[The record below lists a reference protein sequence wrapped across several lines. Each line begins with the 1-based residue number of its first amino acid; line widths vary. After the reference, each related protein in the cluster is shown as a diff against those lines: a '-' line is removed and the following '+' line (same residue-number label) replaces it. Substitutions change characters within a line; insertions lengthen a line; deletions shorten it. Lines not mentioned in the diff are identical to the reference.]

1 MRAPAPPPAPPS
13 PPLPLAFDF
22 KTMNLLYTVLAFLLA
37 LGPLIVLHELG
48 HYLVAR
54 ACGVK
59 VLRFSVGMGR
69 VVWSRRFGKDQ
80 TEWAVSALPLG
91 GYVKMLDSRDP
102 ETAPKDASE
111 LHREF
116 TRQSVWRR
124 IAIVAAGPIA
134 NFLVAIGL
142 MAVLFMHGVEEPSA
156 RLRATVEGSAAQ
168 VAGVRGG
175 DTVVAVNGEPVQSWS
190 ELRWQVLEAIVDKS
204 DARLSLRGAHGGT
217 YDAVIPAAAIKGLDV
232 DADVMKALG
241 LDLWRKP
248 ANIHQVIAGGAGE
261 RAGLLAGDTVL
272 RADGKPVAD
281 GLAFIETVQGSKGRP
296 LLLDIERGGR
306 TLALTL
312 TPERDEQGRGIAKVM
327 LAQPVEMTTVS
338 NGPVDALVKGVER
351 TWETSAMTIKM
362 IGKMLIG
369 EASWKNVTGPITI
382 ADYAGQSAQ
391 AGLATF
397 LQFIAFI
404 SISLGVMNL
413 LPIPVLDGGHLLY
426 YSLEV
431 LTGRPLPARAL
442 EFAQRLGV
450 GLLFMLMALAVFNDL
465 VRLL

>member
-1 MRAPAPPPAPPS
+1 MS
-13 PPLPLAFDF
+13 
-22 KTMNLLYTVLAFLLA
+22 LLYTILAFLLA
-37 LGPLIVLHELG
+37 LGPLIILHELG

-80 TEWAVSALPLG
+80 TEWAISALPLG

-102 ETAPKDASE
+102 ETAPKDESE

-116 TRQSVWRR
+116 TRQNVWRR
-124 IAIVAAGPIA
+124 IAIVAAGPVA

-156 RLRATVEGSAAQ
+156 RLRAVPAGSSAQ
-168 VAGVRGG
+168 IAGVRGG
-175 DTVVAVNGEPVQSWS
+175 DTVVAVNGNPVQSWS
-190 ELRWQVLEAIVDKS
+190 ELRWQILHAAVDKGE
-204 DARLSLRGAHGGT
+204 ARLSLRAQGGGG
-217 YDAVIPAAAIKGLDV
+217 YDAVIPADAIAKLDV
-232 DADVMKALG
+232 DGDVMQALG

-248 ANIHQVIAGGAGE
+248 ARIEKVLPGGAGE
-261 RAGLLAGDTVL
+261 RAGLQPGDTVL
-272 RADGKPVAD
+272 LADGRTVDD
-281 GLAFIETVQGSKGRP
+281 GLAFIETVQASGGRP
-296 LLLDIERGGR
+296 VQLEVRRGGGTLPV
-306 TLALTL
+306 TLA
-312 TPERDEQGRGIAKVM
+312 PERDPNGRGIAKVM
-327 LAQPVEMTTVS
+327 LAQPVEMVTVS
-338 NGPVDALVKGVER
+338 SGPIEALGKGVER
-351 TWETSAMTIKM
+351 TWETSVMTIKM
-362 IGKMLIG
+362 IGKMVTG

-382 ADYAGQSAQ
+382 ADYAGQSARV
-391 AGLATF
+391 GLATY

-431 LTGRPLPARAL
+431 LTGRPLPARVG
-442 EFAQRLGV
+442 EFAQRFGV